1 MKTLI
6 LYCLSPLKVS
16 CLVFFYSLEL
26 MLLIGVFIL
35 YIRVVSDWLTKF
47 LAFAV

>member
-1 MKTLI
+1 
-6 LYCLSPLKVS
+6 
-16 CLVFFYSLEL
+16 

-47 LAFAV
+47 LAFAVWRVFCAY